1 MSPRTPSTPS
11 RSPTEPAPPS
21 VSPRTFLLR
30 FALAFAILEGLVYG
44 LLWREAWFAPYA
56 RWNAAGTAWLFGPWV
71 EGLRASASYLMLEGA
86 SIVVKPGCDAY
97 QASAVLLAG
106 IVAFPAT
113 ARQRLLGA
121 ALGLVVLSGLNLLRL
136 GTILLVLQHRPELFD
151 RMHVEV
157 LPGVFVLTALG
168 LWLGWILWV
177 RPRPRPA

>member
-1 MSPRTPSTPS
+1 MGPR
-11 RSPTEPAPPS
+11 A
-21 VSPRTFLLR
+21 FLLR
-30 FALAFAILEGLVYG
+30 FALAFGLLEAVVYG

-56 RWNAAGTAWLFGPWV
+56 RWNAAWTAGLLGPWI
-71 EGLRASASYLMLEGA
+71 EGLRASESFLMLPGG

-106 IVAFPAT
+106 ILAFPASW
-113 ARQRLLGA
+113 RQRLLGA
-121 ALGLVVLSGLNLLRL
+121 IAGVAVLSFLNLLRL
-136 GTILLVLQHRPELFD
+136 GAILLVLVHRPELFD

-157 LPGVFVLTALG
+157 LPGVFVLAALG